1 MIDQC
6 HTYTQLT
13 SKHQMSMAAVL
24 FRVPNMSCE
33 TIKSKVF
40 FSLIYSSLDDFE
52 LMLLLFKPG
61 QTPQMGRSTIS

>member
-1 MIDQC
+1 
-6 HTYTQLT
+6 
-13 SKHQMSMAAVL
+13 MAAVL

-40 FSLIYSSLDDFE
+40 FSMIYSSLDDFE